1 MRRCEYSQSGARI
14 VIFRARMVFAGV
26 NLVLLLF
33 DLFLYVLDPGDL
45 ELLIMSKGY
54 IVAQIDQLIQFP
66 EYTQVLQM
74 DPPDVQ
80 DLPPKKRIKLQPSK
94 GHHQLPSMEELR
106 HMGEETE
113 SRIEGKVPES
123 HEKLRGSG
131 QVSADIFNLSDMRQV
146 MRLQEYLQENG
157 GYELFHTPKNGQC
170 MFASIR
176 RGMEVPEEYRNNHLR
191 FQLAYFMVKNHAF
204 CSDLL
209 QNVIR
214 FEYGH
219 HRLSKKE
226 YLKGMKEGTLT
237 EAQIADYQVPGP
249 FSFIGYLK
257 YILEGST
264 WGDQGLLTL
273 ISMMWQVTITIVNA
287 EDLSQIKIRHQRP
300 LDQVNLVVVLAQRCH
315 YLGTCKHDFC
325 SLFLNL
331 AVRCELSVS
340 MVPYSVRIVPYS
352 ARMVNEFECGLV
364 AKVTE

>member
-1 MRRCEYSQSGARI
+1 M
-14 VIFRARMVFAGV
+14 
-26 NLVLLLF
+26 
-33 DLFLYVLDPGDL
+33 
-45 ELLIMSKGY
+45 
-54 IVAQIDQLIQFP
+54 
-66 EYTQVLQM
+66 
-74 DPPDVQ
+74 
-80 DLPPKKRIKLQPSK
+80 
-94 GHHQLPSMEELR
+94 
-106 HMGEETE
+106 
-113 SRIEGKVPES
+113 
-123 HEKLRGSG
+123 
-131 QVSADIFNLSDMRQV
+131 SADIFNLSDMRQV

-170 MFASIR
+170 MFASIW

-300 LDQVNLVVVLAQRCH
+300 LDQVNLVVILAQRCH
-315 YLGTCKHDFC
+315 YLGTCKYDFC
-325 SLFLNL
+325 FLFLDS
-331 AVRCELSVS
+331 AVWCELSVS
-340 MVPYSVRIVPYS
+340 MVAYSVRMVPYS
-352 ARMVNEFECGLV
+352 ARMVSLSASKNGHTV
-364 AKVTE
+364 RA

>member
-1 MRRCEYSQSGARI
+1 
-14 VIFRARMVFAGV
+14 
-26 NLVLLLF
+26 
-33 DLFLYVLDPGDL
+33 
-45 ELLIMSKGY
+45 MSKGY
-54 IVAQIDQLIQFP
+54 ILAQIDQLIQFP
-66 EYTQVLQM
+66 EYSQVLQM

-106 HMGEETE
+106 HMGEGTE

-325 SLFLNL
+325 SLFLNS
-331 AVRCELSVS
+331 AVWCELSAS
-340 MVPYSVRIVPYS
+340 MVPYNARMVLYG
-352 ARMVNEFECGLV
+352 ARMVNSEFECGLV
-364 AKVTE
+364 AKVME